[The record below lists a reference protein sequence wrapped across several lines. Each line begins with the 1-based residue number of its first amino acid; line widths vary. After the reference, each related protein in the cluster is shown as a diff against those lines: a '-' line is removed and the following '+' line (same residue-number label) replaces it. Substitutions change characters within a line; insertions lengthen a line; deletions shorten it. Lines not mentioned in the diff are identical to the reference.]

1 MAVKVLDFILPNWAD
16 MIDASFKWERLHDAC
31 SCVIDCPHST
41 PKYDEQGDYFVAR
54 TQDIRTGCFD
64 SRNAAR
70 VNQIT
75 YEERI
80 KRCQP
85 IKGDILY
92 SREGTYFGDAALI
105 EYDNICLGQRMVLL
119 RPEVANYDPLYVV
132 YWLNSIFMKR
142 HLQGLRDGTVAER
155 LNMSTIRSL
164 PIARPSLKTQQAI
177 AHILGTLDDKIE
189 LNRRMNETLEAMAQ
203 ALFKSWFVNFD
214 PVKAKMEGK
223 QPEGMDA
230 ETAAL
235 FPDKLV
241 ESELGL
247 IPEGWE
253 VLPLS
258 KTIKLIGGG
267 TPKKSVPEYWGG
279 DIPWFSIKD
288 MPNGSDVFITETD
301 LLITD
306 KGLKKSSAKL
316 LPVGTTIISAR
327 GTVGKLGIVHKPMA
341 MNQSCYGVVGTDVYG
356 PYFNYYNLNS
366 AVQTLMNNTHG
377 AVFDTITRKTFDTY
391 SWAFPNAS
399 LASSY
404 EEIVEPIMQRIAQN
418 VELNSELQQARD
430 TLLPKLI
437 SGELEVQ

>member
-1 MAVKVLDFILPNWAD
+1 MPNLNTSIL
-16 MIDASFKWERLHDAC
+16 S
-31 SCVIDCPHST
+31 
-41 PKYDEQGDYFVAR
+41 
-54 TQDIRTGCFD
+54 
-64 SRNAAR
+64 
-70 VNQIT
+70 
-75 YEERI
+75 
-80 KRCQP
+80 
-85 IKGDILY
+85 
-92 SREGTYFGDAALI
+92 
-105 EYDNICLGQRMVLL
+105 
-119 RPEVANYDPLYVV
+119 
-132 YWLNSIFMKR
+132 
-142 HLQGLRDGTVAER
+142 
-155 LNMSTIRSL
+155 SL
-164 PIARPSLKTQQAI
+164 PFVLPPLETQKAI

-203 ALFKSWFVNFD
+203 ALFKSWFVGFD
-214 PVKAKMEGK
+214 PVKAKMEGR

-253 VLPLS
+253 ILPLS

-267 TPKKSVPEYWGG
+267 TPKKSVSEYWGG
-279 DIPWFSIKD
+279 AIPWFSIKD
-288 MPNGSDVFITETD
+288 MPNGSDVFIAETE
-301 LLITD
+301 LSITER
-306 KGLKKSSAKL
+306 GLTESSTKL
-316 LPVGTTIISAR
+316 LSIGTTIISAR

-341 MNQSCYGVVGTDVYG
+341 MNQSCYGVVGAKGYG

-377 AVFDTITRKTFDTY
+377 AVFDTITTKTFDTY

-399 LASSY
+399 LASCY
-404 EEIVEPIMQRIAQN
+404 EGIVEPMMQRIAQN

-437 SGELEVQ
+437 SGEISVEEFI